1 MNNNQPDNPSQEI
14 DLSILQKSIVSFFG
28 GIEKAIY
35 SSLRFFLRNAI
46 LLAILMGLG
55 LAIGYYL
62 DSKKNKNYKHEV
74 IVIPNIENKSY
85 VYTAVRNFGFLPNDG
100 PILKVEIEPIV
111 DVNLYISRG
120 ENLKRAEYLS
130 ENNIQIDKHKEGN
143 QTELI
148 YKYHLITIY
157 TNQPDTDGKIISSYL
172 ESLGN
177 DKFLKETQRIDAENI
192 VYQIKEY
199 EESIDDINKIFKK
212 LGSMSTTTSSDINI
226 GIETQSED
234 LITVKKRLVDDINFL
249 KKRQLEE
256 LEVINEVSR
265 FSNIQHKTYFFAF
278 AVPFLLIGGFL
289 VIVWLRRVHKKYQL
303 N

>member
-1 MNNNQPDNPSQEI
+1 MNNNQPHNQPQEI
-14 DLSILQKSIVSFFG
+14 DLSSIQRSISSFFRS
-28 GIEKAIY
+28 IEKAIY
-35 SSLRFFLRNAI
+35 TTLRFVLRNAI
-46 LLAILMGLG
+46 LLVILLVIG

-85 VYTAVRNFGFLPNDG
+85 VYTAVRNFDFLPKDEAV
-100 PILKVEIEPIV
+100 LKVEIEPIV

-120 ENLKRAEYLS
+120 DNLKRAEYLS
-130 ENNIQIDKHKEGN
+130 QNNIQIDKHKEGN

-177 DKFLKETQRIDAENI
+177 EKFLKESHRIDAENI

-212 LGSMSTTTSSDINI
+212 LGSMSTTTSSEINI

-234 LITVKKRLVDDINFL
+234 LITVKKRLVDDIIFL

-278 AVPFLLIGGFL
+278 GIPFLLIGMFL
-289 VIVWLRRVHKKYQL
+289 IIVWLKRVHKKYKL
-303 N
+303 D

>member
-1 MNNNQPDNPSQEI
+1 MNNNQPHNQPQEI
-14 DLSILQKSIVSFFG
+14 DLSSIQRSIFSFFRS
-28 GIEKAIY
+28 IEKAIY
-35 SSLRFFLRNAI
+35 TSLRFILRNAI
-46 LLAILMGLG
+46 LLAILIGLG

-62 DSKKNKNYKHEV
+62 DNKKNKHYKHEV

-85 VYTAVRNFGFLPNDG
+85 LYTAVRNFDFLPVDDAIIN
-100 PILKVEIEPIV
+100 VEIEPIV
-111 DVNLYISRG
+111 DVNLYLSGG

-143 QTELI
+143 QTEFI

-157 TNQPDTDGKIISSYL
+157 TNQPDTDGSLVSSYL
-172 ESLGN
+172 ESLGK
-177 DKFLKETQRIDAENI
+177 DKFLLENQKIDAENI

-234 LITVKKRLVDDINFL
+234 LITVKKRLIDDINFL

-265 FSNIQHKTYFFAF
+265 FSNIQDKSVLFTFGI
-278 AVPFLLIGGFL
+278 PFLLIGMFL
-289 VIVWLRRVHKKYQL
+289 IIVWLRRVYEKYKL
-303 N
+303 D